1 VVHVVA
7 LLLLLLTGLIP
18 AAAATQVLSNSN
30 AEYLALLGQRGTQII
45 ADIVQS
51 EDVLKASA
59 GNRPELVADLLALEK
74 LKNDMRLMTLE
85 GDHLDSVITIAR
97 RMGDPADQ
105 ETVLLFVKVIAE
117 EASRRVQSMRDDVN
131 AIAGAGS
138 AGTPVVAKVKQVLSF
153 MDDFANIVDAIARQP
168 RQ

>member
-1 VVHVVA
+1 VVHVVS

-18 AAAATQVLSNSN
+18 AAAATQVLNNSN
-30 AEYLALLGQRGTQII
+30 AEYLALLGQKGTQII

-51 EDVLKASA
+51 EDALKANA
-59 GNRPELVADLLALEK
+59 DRPDFVVNLIALEK
-74 LKNDMRLMTLE
+74 LQNDMRLMTLE
-85 GDHLDSVITIAR
+85 GDHLQSVITIAR

-105 ETVLLFVKVIAE
+105 DTVLLFVKVIAE
-117 EASRRVQSMRDDVN
+117 EASRSVQSLRDDVN

-138 AGTPVVAKVKQVLSF
+138 AGTPVAAKVKQVLSF
-153 MDDFANIVDAIARQP
+153 MDDFANVVDAIARQP

>member
-1 VVHVVA
+1 VVHVVS

-18 AAAATQVLSNSN
+18 AAAATQVLNNSN
-30 AEYLALLGQRGTQII
+30 AEYLALLGQKGTQII

-51 EDVLKASA
+51 EDALKANAS
-59 GNRPELVADLLALEK
+59 NLPDFVVNLIALEK
-74 LKNDMRLMTLE
+74 LRNDMRLMTLE
-85 GDHLDSVITIAR
+85 GDHLQSVITIAR

-105 ETVLLFVKVIAE
+105 DTVLLFVKVIAE
-117 EASRRVQSMRDDVN
+117 EASRSVQSLRDDVN

-138 AGTPVVAKVKQVLSF
+138 AGTPVAAKVKQVLSF
-153 MDDFANIVDAIARQP
+153 MDDFANVVDAIARQP